1 MVKLLFQT
9 DGISCVYMDS
19 CGIKILCQEHMK
31 SGIRQR
37 PIRDI
42 RGRLLGCLL
51 TASALVLSILA
62 GHSSAAMLLDRI
74 VAVVNKEVIT
84 WSELYRMMEYES
96 AEHLKTLDEEERLK
110 ILRKNEP
117 VFLEKLIDMR
127 LQVQEARASGMDV
140 GPEDVAEAI
149 DNIKKK
155 YSLTDSALEESLKSE
170 GITFDDY
177 KKRLAEQILLSQ
189 FINRQ
194 IRSKIIVS
202 DQDVGKYMDARKEKF
217 SKGEIFRLR
226 VILLKRP
233 QEDAD
238 GKITEERAG
247 LIMQRLDRGE
257 DFSMLAEE
265 YSADISGK
273 AGGDVGY
280 ISENQMARE
289 FSDVLSAMKVGDSS
303 KPFWT
308 DKGMYIIKLDEKI
321 SEKNSDEIRE
331 AIRKQLA
338 EERFAEKYRVW
349 IKGLRENARIEIRL

>member
-1 MVKLLFQT
+1 
-9 DGISCVYMDS
+9 MDY
-19 CGIKILCQEHMK
+19 CGIKILYQEHMK
-31 SGIRQR
+31 SGIRQT
-37 PIRDI
+37 PITDI
-42 RGRLLGCLL
+42 RGRLLVCLL
-51 TASALVLSILA
+51 TASAFILSILA

-84 WSELYRMMEYES
+84 WSELYKMMEYES
-96 AEHLKTLDEEERLK
+96 AEHVKALNEEERLK
-110 ILRKNEP
+110 IFRKNEP

-170 GITFDDY
+170 GITFDEY

-217 SKGEIFRLR
+217 SSGEIFRLR

-238 GKITEERAG
+238 GKMTEDRAG
-247 LIMQRLDRGE
+247 IIMQRLAQGE
-257 DFSMLAEE
+257 DFSMLADE

-273 AGGDVGY
+273 SGGDVGY

-289 FSDVLSAMKVGDSS
+289 FSDVLSAMKIGDYS

-331 AIRKQLA
+331 AIRQQLA